1 MVYYCVYNECPFWA
15 GGGGI
20 EVGGEPGGINSIVAC
35 LDIEEVDTAFQS
47 SLSSPIGEDCCLS
60 QMKLWV
66 SFVRAMVMGLGMP
79 WDFVRN
85 LGHAAYCKLYD
96 QGFGIEGWVSG

>member
-1 MVYYCVYNECPFWA
+1 MSQVA
-15 GGGGI
+15 
-20 EVGGEPGGINSIVAC
+20 SIALLHVWT
-35 LDIEEVDTAFQS
+35 LRRLILPSNQGRE

>member
-1 MVYYCVYNECPFWA
+1 
-15 GGGGI
+15 
-20 EVGGEPGGINSIVAC
+20 
-35 LDIEEVDTAFQS
+35 
-47 SLSSPIGEDCCLS
+47 
-60 QMKLWV
+60 MKLWV